1 MHSWDQNAGWAGGA
15 TLGSDRFWLT
25 SLLHHILYV
34 CFYVFCKRGV
44 SSRCHVLFSLHTHS
58 LSGAC
63 SLPLCGQG
71 TCSLPSP
78 QGSRLSDATSSKN
91 PSVHP
96 RSSQGRPT
104 GPSSLAAGGVSKS
117 ASSKKTKKGKKGQKL
132 DPVLLGFSVHAADRP
147 NIGEIQSV
155 NNTRR

>member
-1 MHSWDQNAGWAGGA
+1 MCAFLVAIPPSYAVAM
-15 TLGSDRFWLT
+15 
-25 SLLHHILYV
+25 SLYQIMS
-34 CFYVFCKRGV
+34 CFIQSTY
-44 SSRCHVLFSLHTHS
+44 THS

-71 TCSLPSP
+71 ACSLPSP
-78 QGSRLSDATSSKN
+78 QGSRLSDASSSKN

-96 RSSQGRPT
+96 RSSHGRPT
-104 GPSSLAAGGVSKS
+104 GPTSLAAGGVSKS

-155 NNTRR
+155 NSSRR